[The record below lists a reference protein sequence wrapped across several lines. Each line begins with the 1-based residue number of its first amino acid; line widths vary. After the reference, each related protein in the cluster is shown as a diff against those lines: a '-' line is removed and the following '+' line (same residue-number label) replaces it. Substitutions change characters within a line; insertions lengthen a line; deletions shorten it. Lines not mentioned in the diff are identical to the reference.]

1 MKKPVIVCID
11 DEPDVLNSLKIELK
25 KAIGDRCII
34 ETAEGGEDALELLED
49 LQADE
54 YEIALVL
61 SDYIMPDIK
70 GDELLKKIHERSPE
84 TLTIMLTGQADLE
97 ALSNAIKYAK
107 LYRYIPKPW
116 QNEDL
121 KLTVVE
127 AIHSYLQD
135 QKLTDEILKRQ
146 EVNEELKL
154 VNAALSASESRL
166 KQFLAALPVGVSVYN
181 PDGSI
186 AYFNQAARDLLGADT
201 IPESTAEQLAATY
214 QLYVANTDRLYPPD
228 NLPILRAL
236 KGEFVKVDDVEI
248 RQDGRIIAIE
258 INTTPIFDGS
268 GNIVYAIAAFQDIS
282 DRKQAEKILADY
294 QHTLETQ
301 IDERTEQLQQAKE
314 AAEAA
319 NKAKSTFLANMSHE
333 LRTPL
338 NSILGFAQIMEGSLN
353 LAVENRE
360 NMRIIRRSGEHLL
373 TLINEVLDLSK
384 IEAGRMIVDP
394 KNFDLYRLL
403 DDLQDMFLLR
413 AKKQELQLLFQREAE
428 VPQYVRTDDIK
439 LRQVLINLLS
449 NAIKFTQTG
458 RIILRVRNLE
468 NSGIVD
474 LLASPTAC
482 FDTTKSIRNFSSDRS
497 EFALVELRDDV
508 DDLTRDQ
515 VVFLQ
520 FEIEDTGVGIAPE
533 ELGNVFKAFVQTA
546 SGQKTQKGTG
556 LGLTISRQF
565 VRLMGG
571 EIVVESQLER
581 GTTFKFEIPVGAVD
595 AADIPAPEINLEV
608 TGLEPN
614 QPCYRILI
622 VDDREDNRQL
632 LVKMLSP
639 LGFKLQQA
647 ANGREAVEIWEN
659 WHPHLILMDMRMPVM
674 DGYEA
679 TKEIKDRIQ
688 QREQEYQGSG
698 EMNISG
704 FDPLIPK
711 IIALTASTIEGRR
724 SFALLVGC
732 DDFISKPFHKTDIL
746 DTLNKHLGVKYL
758 YSNSTDLMSAG
769 DRHNQSDSP
778 YNVALAYLPTLPAE
792 WIDNMR
798 QVIRC
803 ADFDLI
809 ARTIE
814 EIRDD
819 HPEFAEILQGHLD
832 NFDYQKILNLIAEA
846 EESDRGDEGGTN

>member
-25 KAIGDRCII
+25 KAIGDQCII
-34 ETAEGGEDALELLED
+34 ETAEGGEDALELLAD

-70 GDELLKKIHERSPE
+70 GDELLRRIHESSPD

-135 QKLTDEILKRQ
+135 QKLTNEILKRQ
-146 EVNEELKL
+146 EVNEDLK
-154 VNAALSASESRL
+154 VANEALSASESRL
-166 KQFLAALPVGVSVYN
+166 NQFLEALPVGVSVYN

-214 QLYVANTDRLYPPD
+214 QLYVANTDELYPPD

-248 RQDGRIIAIE
+248 RQDGKIIAIE
-258 INTTPIFDGS
+258 INTTPIFDAS

-294 QHTLETQ
+294 QHTLEAQ

-338 NSILGFAQIMEGSLN
+338 NSILGFAQIMEPSPN
-353 LAVENRE
+353 LTIENRE
-360 NMRIIRRSGEHLL
+360 NLRIIHRSGEYLL
-373 TLINEVLDLSK
+373 TLINQALDLSK
-384 IEAGRMIVDP
+384 IEAGRMMIDP

-403 DDLQDMFLLR
+403 DDLQDMFQLR
-413 AKKQELQLLFQREAE
+413 AKSQELQLLFEREAE
-428 VPQYVRTDDIK
+428 VPQYVRTDDVK
-439 LRQVLINLLS
+439 LRQVLINILS
-449 NAIKFTQTG
+449 NAIKFTQSG
-458 RIILRVRNLE
+458 AVVLRVRKLE
-468 NSGIVD
+468 NSGVVD
-474 LLASPTAC
+474 LLDSPTVV
-482 FDTTKSIRNFSSDRS
+482 FDTTTSIRDFSIISSDY
-497 EFALVELRDDV
+497 ATIELREEVEDS
-508 DDLTRDQ
+508 TRFQ
-515 VVFLQ
+515 VIFLQ
-520 FEIEDTGVGIAPE
+520 FEIEDTGVGIAAE
-533 ELGNVFKAFVQTA
+533 ELGNVFNAFVQTA

-571 EIVVESQLER
+571 EIVVESQLEL
-581 GTTFKFEIPVGAVD
+581 GTTFKFEIPVGAAY
-595 AADIPAPEINLEV
+595 AADVPAGPINREV
-608 TGLEPN
+608 IGLEPN

-639 LGFKLQQA
+639 LGFGFQQA
-647 ANGREAVEIWEN
+647 TNGREAIEIWEN
-659 WHPHLILMDMRMPVM
+659 WQPHLILMDVRMPVM

-679 TKEIKDRIQ
+679 TQEIKLRIQ
-688 QREQEYQGSG
+688 QREQEQQENGDSSISSG
-698 EMNISG
+698 DS
-704 FDPLIPK
+704 PIPK
-711 IIALTASTIEGRR
+711 IVALTASTIEGRR

-732 DDFISKPFHKTDIL
+732 DDFISKPFRKTEIF
-746 DTLNKHLGVKYL
+746 DTLNKHLGVRYL
-758 YSNSTDLMSAG
+758 YSNSTDFISIG
-769 DRHNQSDSP
+769 DRSNLSDP
-778 YNVALAYLPTLPAE
+778 TPNAVLAYLPQLPAE
-792 WIDNMR
+792 WVENMK
-798 QVIRC
+798 QVIRN

-814 EIRDD
+814 EIRDA
-819 HPEFAEILQGHLD
+819 HPEFAEILQGHLN
-832 NFDYQKILNLIAEA
+832 NFDYQKILNLIAET
-846 EESDRGDEGGTN
+846 EESDNAGEGGAN

>member
-34 ETAEGGEDALELLED
+34 ETAEGGADALELLAD

-70 GDELLKKIHERSPE
+70 GDELLRRIHERSPD

-154 VNAALSASESRL
+154 VNEALSASESRL
-166 KQFLAALPVGVSVYN
+166 SQFLEALPVGVSVYN

-186 AYFNQAARDLLGADT
+186 AYFNQTAGELLGADT
-201 IPESTAEQLAATY
+201 ISESTAEQLAATY
-214 QLYVANTDRLYPPD
+214 QLYVANTDELYPPD

-248 RQDGRIIAIE
+248 RQDGKIIAIE
-258 INTTPIFDGS
+258 INTTPIFDAS
-268 GNIVYAIAAFQDIS
+268 GNIAYAIAAFQDIS

-294 QHTLETQ
+294 QRTLEAQ
-301 IDERTEQLQQAKE
+301 IDERTEQLQQAKQ

-338 NSILGFAQIMEGSLN
+338 NSILGFAQIMEPSPN
-353 LAVENRE
+353 LTVENQE

-384 IEAGRMIVDP
+384 IEAGRMTIDP

-403 DDLQDMFLLR
+403 DDLQDMFQLR
-413 AKKQELQLLFQREAE
+413 ALSQELQLLFQREDG

-458 RIILRVRNLE
+458 EIILRVRKLE
-468 NSGIVD
+468 TSGFCD
-474 LLASPTAC
+474 LLDRPTAC
-482 FDTTKSIRNFSSDRS
+482 FDTTKSIRD
-497 EFALVELRDDV
+497 FALNSTDFAMVKLREEAEELTV
-508 DDLTRDQ
+508 PG
-515 VVFLQ
+515 FWLQ
-520 FEIEDTGVGIAPE
+520 FEIEDTGVGMAPE
-533 ELGNVFKAFVQTA
+533 ELGNIFKAFVQTS
-546 SGQKTQKGTG
+546 SGQKNQKGTG
-556 LGLTISRQF
+556 LGLNISSQF

-571 EIVVESQLER
+571 EIVVESQLEV
-581 GTTFKFEIPVGAVD
+581 GTTFKFEIPVGAVY
-595 AADIPAPEINLEV
+595 AADIPTEQIKREV
-608 TGLEPN
+608 IGLEPN
-614 QPCYRILI
+614 QPYYRILI

-639 LGFKLQQA
+639 LGFELQQA
-647 ANGREAVEIWEN
+647 TNGREAIEIWEN
-659 WHPHLILMDMRMPVM
+659 WHPHLILMDVRMPVM

-679 TKEIKDRIQ
+679 TKEIKASIL
-688 QREQEYQGSG
+688 QREQEQQENG
-698 EMNISG
+698 EMNMNAPES
-704 FDPLIPK
+704 PIPK
-711 IIALTASTIEGRR
+711 ILT
-724 SFALLVGC
+724 F
-732 DDFISKPFHKTDIL
+732 
-746 DTLNKHLGVKYL
+746 
-758 YSNSTDLMSAG
+758 
-769 DRHNQSDSP
+769 
-778 YNVALAYLPTLPAE
+778 
-792 WIDNMR
+792 
-798 QVIRC
+798 
-803 ADFDLI
+803 
-809 ARTIE
+809 
-814 EIRDD
+814 
-819 HPEFAEILQGHLD
+819 
-832 NFDYQKILNLIAEA
+832 
-846 EESDRGDEGGTN
+846 

>member
-25 KAIGDRCII
+25 KAIGDQCII
-34 ETAEGGEDALELLED
+34 ETAEGGADALELLAD

-70 GDELLKKIHERSPE
+70 GDELLRKIHESSPE

-127 AIHSYLQD
+127 AVHSYLQD
-135 QKLTDEILKRQ
+135 QKLTDEIHKRQ

-154 VNAALSASESRL
+154 VNEALSASESRL
-166 KQFLAALPVGVSVYN
+166 RQFLEALPVGVSVYH

-186 AYFNQAARDLLGADT
+186 AYFNQTARDLLGADI

-214 QLYVANTDRLYPPD
+214 QLYVANTDELYPPD

-248 RQDGRIIAIE
+248 RQDGKRIAIE
-258 INTTPIFDGS
+258 INTTPIFDAS

-294 QHTLETQ
+294 HHTLEAQ
-301 IDERTEQLQQAKE
+301 IDERTEQLQQAAL
-314 AAEAA
+314 AAQAA

-338 NSILGFAQIMEGSLN
+338 NSILGFAQIMEPSPN
-353 LAVENRE
+353 LTVENRE

-384 IEAGRMIVDP
+384 IEAGRMTLDS

-403 DDLQDMFLLR
+403 DDLQDMFQLR
-413 AKKQELQLLFQREAE
+413 VENQELQLRFQRDAD

-458 RIILRVRNLE
+458 EIILRVIKLE
-468 NSGIVD
+468 KSGFLD
-474 LLASPTAC
+474 LLDSPTAC
-482 FDTTKSIRNFSSDRS
+482 FDTTRSIRDFSRS
-497 EFALVELRDDV
+497 SSNYATVEWRDEAE
-508 DDLTRDQ
+508 DLT
-515 VVFLQ
+515 VPGFFLL
-520 FEIEDTGVGIAPE
+520 FEIEDTGVGIASE
-533 ELGNVFKAFVQTA
+533 ELGNIFKAFVQTA
-546 SGQKTQKGTG
+546 SGQKIQKGTG
-556 LGLTISRQF
+556 LGLNISRQF

-571 EIVVESQLER
+571 EIVVESQLEL
-581 GTTFKFEIPVGAVD
+581 GTTFKFEIPVGAVY
-595 AADIPAPEINLEV
+595 AAELPAPQLNREV

-639 LGFKLQQA
+639 LGFGVEQA
-647 ANGREAVEIWEN
+647 TNGQEAIEMWEN
-659 WHPHLILMDMRMPVM
+659 WHPHLILMDVRMPVM

-679 TKEIKDRIQ
+679 TKQIKAKIK
-688 QREQEYQGSG
+688 QREQEKQGKG
-698 EMNISG
+698 EMNISHP
-704 FDPLIPK
+704 DSPIPK
-711 IIALTASTIEGRR
+711 IIALTASTIEGRQA
-724 SFALLVGC
+724 FALLVGC
-732 DDFISKPFHKTDIL
+732 DDFISKPFRKTDIF
-746 DTLNKHLGVKYL
+746 DTLTKHLGVKYL
-758 YSNSTDLMSAG
+758 YSNSTDFISIG
-769 DRHNQSDSP
+769 DRNNLSGSIP
-778 YNVALAYLPTLPAE
+778 NAALAYLPTLPAE
-792 WIDNMR
+792 WIDNMK
-798 QVIRC
+798 QVIRS

-809 ARTIE
+809 VRTID
-814 EIRDD
+814 EIREH
-819 HPEFAEILQGHLD
+819 HPELAEILQGHLD

-846 EESDRGDEGGTN
+846 EDSDNADEGGKN

>member
-25 KAIGDRCII
+25 KAIGDQCII
-34 ETAEGGEDALELLED
+34 ETAEGGADALELLAD

-70 GDELLKKIHERSPE
+70 GDELLKQIHERSPD

-127 AIHSYLQD
+127 AVHSYLQD
-135 QKLTDEILKRQ
+135 QKLTDEIHKRQ
-146 EVNEELKL
+146 EVNEELKV
-154 VNAALSASESRL
+154 VNEALSASESRL
-166 KQFLAALPVGVSVYN
+166 NQFLEALPVGVSVYN

-186 AYFNQAARDLLGADT
+186 AYFNQTARDLLGADI

-214 QLYVANTDRLYPPD
+214 QLYVANTDELYPPD

-248 RQDGRIIAIE
+248 RQNGKIIALE
-258 INTTPIFDGS
+258 INTTPIFDAR
-268 GNIVYAIAAFQDIS
+268 GNIAYAIAAFQDIS

-294 QHTLETQ
+294 QHTLEVQ
-301 IDERTEQLQQAKE
+301 IDERTEQLQQAAL

-338 NSILGFAQIMEGSLN
+338 NSILGFAQIMEPSPNLN
-353 LAVENRE
+353 VENRE

-373 TLINEVLDLSK
+373 TLINQALDLSK
-384 IEAGRMIVDP
+384 IEAGRMAIDP

-403 DDLQDMFLLR
+403 DDLQDMFQLR
-413 AKKQELQLLFQREAE
+413 AQTQELQLLFQREDD
-428 VPQYVRTDDIK
+428 VPQYVRTDDVK

-449 NAIKFTQTG
+449 NAIKFTLSG
-458 RIILRVRNLE
+458 GIILRVRKLE
-468 NSGIVD
+468 RSGFID
-474 LLASPTAC
+474 LLESSTAF
-482 FDTTKSIRNFSSDRS
+482 FDTARSIR
-497 EFALVELRDDV
+497 EFAITSRDLARVELMEAQDSDI
-508 DDLTRDQ
+508 DP

-520 FEIEDTGVGIAPE
+520 FEIEDTGVGISAE
-533 ELGNVFKAFVQTA
+533 ELGQVFNAFVQTA
-546 SGQKTQKGTG
+546 SGQKAQKGTG

-571 EIVVESQLER
+571 EIVVESQLEL
-581 GTTFKFEIPVGAVD
+581 GTTFKFEIPVGAVY
-595 AADIPAPEINLEV
+595 AADVPAPQINREV

-632 LVKMLSP
+632 LVKLLSP
-639 LGFKLQQA
+639 LGFAVQQA
-647 ANGREAVEIWEN
+647 SNGCEAIEMWEN
-659 WHPHLILMDMRMPVM
+659 WHPHLILMDVRMPVM

-679 TKEIKDRIQ
+679 TKEIKARIQ
-688 QREQEYQGSG
+688 QREQEQQGNG
-698 EMNISG
+698 EMNISH
-704 FDPLIPK
+704 PESPIPK
-711 IIALTASTIEGRR
+711 IVALTASTIEGRR

-732 DDFISKPFHKTDIL
+732 DDFISKPFRKTDIF
-746 DTLNKHLGVKYL
+746 DTLNQHLGVKYL
-758 YSNSTDLMSAG
+758 YSNSTDFTSTG
-769 DRHNQSDSP
+769 DRNNLSDSP
-778 YNVALAYLPTLPAE
+778 SNAALAYLPKLPAE
-792 WIDNMR
+792 WIDNMK
-798 QVIRC
+798 QVIRN

-814 EIRDD
+814 EVRDA

-846 EESDRGDEGGTN
+846 EESDNADEGETN

>member
-34 ETAEGGEDALELLED
+34 ETAEGGADALELLAD

-70 GDELLKKIHERSPE
+70 GDELLRRIHERSPD

-154 VNAALSASESRL
+154 VNEALSASESRL
-166 KQFLAALPVGVSVYN
+166 SQFLEALPVGVSVYN

-186 AYFNQAARDLLGADT
+186 AYFNQTAGELLGADT
-201 IPESTAEQLAATY
+201 ISESTAEQLAATY
-214 QLYVANTDRLYPPD
+214 QLYVANTDELYPPD

-248 RQDGRIIAIE
+248 RQDGKIIAIE
-258 INTTPIFDGS
+258 INTTPIFDAS
-268 GNIVYAIAAFQDIS
+268 GNIAYAIAAFQDIS

-294 QHTLETQ
+294 QRTLEAQ
-301 IDERTEQLQQAKE
+301 IDERTEQLQQAKQ

-338 NSILGFAQIMEGSLN
+338 NSILGFAQIMEPSPN
-353 LAVENRE
+353 LTVENQE

-384 IEAGRMIVDP
+384 IEAGRMTIDP

-403 DDLQDMFLLR
+403 DDLQDMFQLR
-413 AKKQELQLLFQREAE
+413 ALNQELQLLFQREDG

-449 NAIKFTQTG
+449 NAIQFTQTG
-458 RIILRVRNLE
+458 EIILRVRKLE
-468 NSGIVD
+468 TSGFCD
-474 LLASPTAC
+474 LLDRPTAC
-482 FDTTKSIRNFSSDRS
+482 FDTTTSIR
-497 EFALVELRDDV
+497 EF
-508 DDLTRDQ
+508 
-515 VVFLQ
+515 
-520 FEIEDTGVGIAPE
+520 
-533 ELGNVFKAFVQTA
+533 
-546 SGQKTQKGTG
+546 
-556 LGLTISRQF
+556 
-565 VRLMGG
+565 
-571 EIVVESQLER
+571 
-581 GTTFKFEIPVGAVD
+581 
-595 AADIPAPEINLEV
+595 
-608 TGLEPN
+608 
-614 QPCYRILI
+614 
-622 VDDREDNRQL
+622 
-632 LVKMLSP
+632 
-639 LGFKLQQA
+639 
-647 ANGREAVEIWEN
+647 
-659 WHPHLILMDMRMPVM
+659 
-674 DGYEA
+674 
-679 TKEIKDRIQ
+679 
-688 QREQEYQGSG
+688 
-698 EMNISG
+698 
-704 FDPLIPK
+704 
-711 IIALTASTIEGRR
+711 
-724 SFALLVGC
+724 
-732 DDFISKPFHKTDIL
+732 
-746 DTLNKHLGVKYL
+746 
-758 YSNSTDLMSAG
+758 
-769 DRHNQSDSP
+769 
-778 YNVALAYLPTLPAE
+778 
-792 WIDNMR
+792 
-798 QVIRC
+798 C
-803 ADFDLI
+803 A
-809 ARTIE
+809 
-814 EIRDD
+814 
-819 HPEFAEILQGHLD
+819 
-832 NFDYQKILNLIAEA
+832 K
-846 EESDRGDEGGTN
+846 

>member
-25 KAIGDRCII
+25 KAIGDQCII
-34 ETAEGGEDALELLED
+34 ETAEGGEDALELLSD

-70 GDELLKKIHERSPE
+70 GDELLRRIHERSPD

-146 EVNEELKL
+146 EVNEELKV

-166 KQFLAALPVGVSVYN
+166 NQFLEALPVGVSVYN

-186 AYFNQAARDLLGADT
+186 AYFNQTARDLLGADT

-214 QLYVANTDRLYPPD
+214 QLYVANTDELYPPE

-236 KGEFVKVDDVEI
+236 KGEFVRVDDVEI
-248 RQDGRIIAIE
+248 RQDGKITAIE
-258 INTTPIFDGS
+258 INTTPIFDAS

-294 QHTLETQ
+294 QHTLEAQ
-301 IDERTEQLQQAKE
+301 IDERTEQLKQAAL

-338 NSILGFAQIMEGSLN
+338 NSILGFAQIMEPSPN
-353 LAVENRE
+353 LTVENRD
-360 NMRIIRRSGEHLL
+360 NLRIIHRSGEHLL
-373 TLINEVLDLSK
+373 TLINQALDLSK
-384 IEAGRMIVDP
+384 IEAGRMMTDP

-403 DDLQDMFLLR
+403 DDLQDMFQLR
-413 AKKQELQLLFQREAE
+413 AQTQELQLSFHREDE
-428 VPQYVRTDDIK
+428 VPQYVRTDDVK

-458 RIILRVRNLE
+458 GIILRVKKLDKSGFVELLE
-468 NSGIVD
+468 SSN
-474 LLASPTAC
+474 AF
-482 FDTTKSIRNFSSDRS
+482 FDTATSIR
-497 EFALVELRDDV
+497 EFAINSRDLTRLELGEDA
-508 DDLTRDQ
+508 DDLTIDP

-571 EIVVESQLER
+571 EIVVESQLEL
-581 GTTFKFEIPVGAVD
+581 GTTFKFEIPVGAVY
-595 AADIPAPEINLEV
+595 AADVPAPQINREV
-608 TGLEPN
+608 IGLEPN

-647 ANGREAVEIWEN
+647 SNGCEAIEIWEN
-659 WHPHLILMDMRMPVM
+659 WHPHLILMDVRMPVM

-679 TKEIKDRIQ
+679 TQEIKLRIQ
-688 QREQEYQGSG
+688 QREQEQQGNG
-698 EMNISG
+698 EMSISLS
-704 FDPLIPK
+704 DSPIPK
-711 IIALTASTIEGRR
+711 IVALTASTIEGRR
-724 SFALLVGC
+724 SFALLIGC
-732 DDFISKPFHKTDIL
+732 DDFISKPFRKTDIF
-746 DTLNKHLGVKYL
+746 DTLKKHLGVSYI
-758 YSNSTDLMSAG
+758 YSNSADFISTG
-769 DRHNQSDSP
+769 DRSNQSDSTS
-778 YNVALAYLPTLPAE
+778 NAVLAYLPKLPAE
-792 WIDNMR
+792 WVENMK
-798 QVIRC
+798 QVIRS

-814 EIRDD
+814 EIRDA
-819 HPEFAEILQGHLD
+819 HPEFAEILQGHLN

-846 EESDRGDEGGTN
+846 EESDNAGEGGAN

>member
-34 ETAEGGEDALELLED
+34 ETAEGGADALDLLAD

-70 GDELLKKIHERSPE
+70 GDELLRRIHESSPE

-127 AIHSYLQD
+127 AVHSYLQD
-135 QKLTDEILKRQ
+135 QKLTDEIHKRQ

-154 VNAALSASESRL
+154 ANEALSASESRL
-166 KQFLAALPVGVSVYN
+166 SQFLEALPVGVSVYH

-186 AYFNQAARDLLGADT
+186 AYFNQTARDLLGADT

-214 QLYVANTDRLYPPD
+214 QLYIANTDELYPPD

-236 KGEFVKVDDVEI
+236 KGESVKVDDVEI
-248 RQDGRIIAIE
+248 RQDGKRIAIE
-258 INTTPIFDGS
+258 INTTPIFDAS

-282 DRKQAEKILADY
+282 DRKQAEKILAEY
-294 QHTLETQ
+294 HHTLEAQ
-301 IDERTEQLQQAKE
+301 IDERTEQLQQAAL

-319 NKAKSTFLANMSHE
+319 NKAKSTFIANMSHE

-338 NSILGFAQIMEGSLN
+338 NSILGFAQIMEPSPDLT
-353 LAVENRE
+353 VENRE

-384 IEAGRMIVDP
+384 IEAGRMTLNP
-394 KNFDLYRLL
+394 KDLDLYRLL
-403 DDLQDMFLLR
+403 DDLQDMFQLR
-413 AKKQELQLLFQREAE
+413 VNNQELQLRFQRDAD

-449 NAIKFTQTG
+449 NAIKFTQRG
-458 RIILRVRNLE
+458 EIILRVIKLDK
-468 NSGIVD
+468 SGFMD
-474 LLASPTAC
+474 LLDSPTSC
-482 FDTTKSIRNFSSDRS
+482 FDTTRSIREFSTSSSNFARL
-497 EFALVELRDDV
+497 EVKEEAEN
-508 DDLTRDQ
+508 LTARGF
-515 VVFLQ
+515 FLL
-520 FEIEDTGVGIAPE
+520 FEIEDTGVGISPE
-533 ELGNVFKAFVQTA
+533 ELENIFKAFVQTA
-546 SGQKTQKGTG
+546 SGQKIQKGTG
-556 LGLTISRQF
+556 LGLNISRQF

-571 EIVVESQLER
+571 EIVVESQLEL
-581 GTTFKFEIPVGAVD
+581 GTTFKFEIPVGAVY
-595 AADIPAPEINLEV
+595 AADIPDPQIHREV

-639 LGFKLQQA
+639 LGFGVEQA
-647 ANGREAVEIWEN
+647 TNGQEAIEMWEN
-659 WHPHLILMDMRMPVM
+659 WHPHLILMDVRMPVM

-679 TKEIKDRIQ
+679 TKQIKARIK
-688 QREQEYQGSG
+688 QRELEQQGNG
-698 EMNISG
+698 EMNIS
-704 FDPLIPK
+704 DPDSPIPK
-711 IIALTASTIEGRR
+711 IIALTASTIEGRQT
-724 SFALLVGC
+724 FALLVGC
-732 DDFISKPFHKTDIL
+732 DDFISKPFRKTDIF
-746 DTLNKHLGVKYL
+746 DTLTKHLGVKYL
-758 YSNSTDLMSAG
+758 YSNSTDFISIG
-769 DRHNQSDSP
+769 DRNNLSATP
-778 YNVALAYLPTLPAE
+778 CNAGLAYLPKLPAE
-792 WIDNMR
+792 WIDNMK
-798 QVIRC
+798 QVIRS

-814 EIRDD
+814 EIRDA

-846 EESDRGDEGGTN
+846 EESDNADQGGTN

>member
-25 KAIGDRCII
+25 KAIGDQCII
-34 ETAEGGEDALELLED
+34 ETAEGGEDALELLAD

-70 GDELLKKIHERSPE
+70 GDELLRKIHESSPD

-146 EVNEELKL
+146 QVNEELKL
-154 VNAALSASESRL
+154 ANAALSASESRL

-186 AYFNQAARDLLGADT
+186 AYFNQTARELLGADT
-201 IPESTAEQLAATY
+201 LSETTAEQLAATY
-214 QLYVANTDRLYPPD
+214 QLYVANTDQLYPPD

-248 RQDGRIIAIE
+248 RQDGKIIAIE
-258 INTTPIFDGS
+258 INTTPIFDAS
-268 GNIVYAIAAFQDIS
+268 GNIAYAIAAFQDIS

-294 QHTLETQ
+294 QHTLEAQ
-301 IDERTEQLQQAKE
+301 IDERTEQLQQAAL

-319 NKAKSTFLANMSHE
+319 NKSKSTFLANMSHE

-338 NSILGFAQIMEGSLN
+338 NSILGFAQIMEPSPNLN
-353 LAVENRE
+353 VENRE
-360 NMRIIRRSGEHLL
+360 NLRIIHRSGEHLL
-373 TLINEVLDLSK
+373 TLINQALDLSK
-384 IEAGRMIVDP
+384 IEAGRMAIDP
-394 KNFDLYRLL
+394 KNFDLYCLL
-403 DDLQDMFLLR
+403 DDLQDMFQLR
-413 AKKQELQLLFQREAE
+413 AQTQELQLLFEREAD
-428 VPQYVRTDDIK
+428 VPQYVRTDDVK

-458 RIILRVRNLE
+458 GIILRVRKLE
-468 NSGIVD
+468 KSGFID
-474 LLASPTAC
+474 LLESSTAF
-482 FDTTKSIRNFSSDRS
+482 FDTATSIR
-497 EFALVELRDDV
+497 EFARTSRDLARVELSEEA
-508 DDLTRDQ
+508 DDLTIDP

-520 FEIEDTGVGIAPE
+520 FEIEDTGVGISAE
-533 ELGNVFKAFVQTA
+533 ELGLVFNAFVQTA

-571 EIVVESQLER
+571 EIVVESQLGI
-581 GTTFKFEIPVGAVD
+581 GTIFKFEIPVGAVY
-595 AADIPAPEINLEV
+595 AADIPEPQINREV
-608 TGLEPN
+608 IGLEPN

-622 VDDREDNRQL
+622 VDDHEDNRQL
-632 LVKMLSP
+632 LVKMLYP
-639 LGFKLQQA
+639 LGFRLQQA
-647 ANGREAVEIWEN
+647 TNGREAIEMWEN
-659 WHPHLILMDMRMPVM
+659 WHPDLILMDVRMPVM

-679 TKEIKDRIQ
+679 TKEIKDRIK
-688 QREQEYQGSG
+688 QREQEQQGSG
-698 EMNISG
+698 EMNISHQE
-704 FDPLIPK
+704 PSIPK
-711 IIALTASTIEGRR
+711 IVALTASTIEGRR

-732 DDFISKPFHKTDIL
+732 DDFVSKPFRKNDIF
-746 DTLNKHLGVKYL
+746 DILNKHLGVKYL
-758 YSNSTDLMSAG
+758 YSDSTDFISTG
-769 DRHNQSDSP
+769 DRYHLSDSTS
-778 YNVALAYLPTLPAE
+778 NAALAYLPTLPAE

-798 QVIRC
+798 QVIRS

-814 EIRDD
+814 ELRDA

-846 EESDRGDEGGTN
+846 EESNNADEGGTN

>member
-34 ETAEGGEDALELLED
+34 ETAEGGADALELLAD

-70 GDELLKKIHERSPE
+70 GDELLRKIHESSPE

-127 AIHSYLQD
+127 AVHSYLQD
-135 QKLTDEILKRQ
+135 QKLTDEIHKRQ

-154 VNAALSASESRL
+154 ANEALSASESRL
-166 KQFLAALPVGVSVYN
+166 SQFLEALPVGVSVYH

-186 AYFNQAARDLLGADT
+186 AYFNQTARDLLGADI

-214 QLYVANTDRLYPPD
+214 QLYVANTDELYPPD

-248 RQDGRIIAIE
+248 RQDGKRIAIE
-258 INTTPIFDGS
+258 INTTPIFDAS

-294 QHTLETQ
+294 HHTLEAQ
-301 IDERTEQLQQAKE
+301 IDERTEQLQQAAL

-338 NSILGFAQIMEGSLN
+338 NSILGFAQIMEPSPN
-353 LAVENRE
+353 LTVENRE

-373 TLINEVLDLSK
+373 SLINEVLDLSK
-384 IEAGRMIVDP
+384 IEAGQMTLDP

-403 DDLQDMFLLR
+403 DDLQDMFQLR
-413 AKKQELQLLFQREAE
+413 VENQELQLRFQRDAD

-449 NAIKFTQTG
+449 NAIKFTQRG
-458 RIILRVRNLE
+458 EIILRVIKLE
-468 NSGIVD
+468 KSGFLD
-474 LLASPTAC
+474 LLESPTAC
-482 FDTTKSIRNFSSDRS
+482 FDTTRSIRDFSRS
-497 EFALVELRDDV
+497 SSNSATVEWRDETE
-508 DDLTRDQ
+508 DLT
-515 VVFLQ
+515 VPGFFLL
-520 FEIEDTGVGIAPE
+520 FEIEDTGVGIASE
-533 ELGNVFKAFVQTA
+533 ELGNIFKAFVQTA
-546 SGQKTQKGTG
+546 SGQKIQKGTG
-556 LGLTISRQF
+556 LGLNISRQF

-571 EIVVESQLER
+571 EIVVESQLEL
-581 GTTFKFEIPVGAVD
+581 GTTFKFEIPVGAVY
-595 AADIPAPEINLEV
+595 AADLPAPQLNREV
-608 TGLEPN
+608 TGLKPN

-639 LGFKLQQA
+639 LGFGVEQA
-647 ANGREAVEIWEN
+647 TNGQEAIEMWEN
-659 WHPHLILMDMRMPVM
+659 WHPHLILMDVRMPVM

-679 TKEIKDRIQ
+679 TKQIKARIK
-688 QREQEYQGSG
+688 QREEEQQGKG
-698 EMNISG
+698 ERNISHP
-704 FDPLIPK
+704 DSPIPK
-711 IIALTASTIEGRR
+711 IIALTASTIEGRQA
-724 SFALLVGC
+724 FALLVGC
-732 DDFISKPFHKTDIL
+732 DDFISKPFRKTDIF
-746 DTLNKHLGVKYL
+746 DTLTKHLGVKYL
-758 YSNSTDLMSAG
+758 YSNSTDFISIG
-769 DRHNQSDSP
+769 DRNNLSDSLP
-778 YNVALAYLPTLPAE
+778 NAALAYLATLPAE
-792 WIDNMR
+792 WIDNMK
-798 QVIRC
+798 QVIRS

-809 ARTIE
+809 VRTID
-814 EIRDD
+814 EIREP
-819 HPEFAEILQGHLD
+819 HPELAEILQGHLD

-846 EESDRGDEGGTN
+846 EDSDNADEGGTN

>member
-34 ETAEGGEDALELLED
+34 ETAEGGADALELLAD

-70 GDELLKKIHERSPE
+70 GDELLRRIHESSPE

-127 AIHSYLQD
+127 AVHSYLQD
-135 QKLTDEILKRQ
+135 QKLTDEIHKRQ

-154 VNAALSASESRL
+154 VNEALSASESRL
-166 KQFLAALPVGVSVYN
+166 SQFLEALPVGVSVYY
-181 PDGSI
+181 PDGAI

-214 QLYVANTDRLYPPD
+214 QLYVANTDELYPPD

-236 KGEFVKVDDVEI
+236 KGESVKVDDVEI
-248 RQDGRIIAIE
+248 RQDGKRIAIE
-258 INTTPIFDGS
+258 INTTPIFDAS

-294 QHTLETQ
+294 HHTLEAQ
-301 IDERTEQLQQAKE
+301 IDERTEQLQQAAL
-314 AAEAA
+314 AAKAA

-338 NSILGFAQIMEGSLN
+338 NSILGFAQIMEPSPN
-353 LAVENRE
+353 LTVENQE

-384 IEAGRMIVDP
+384 IEAGRMTIDP

-403 DDLQDMFLLR
+403 DDLQDMFQLR
-413 AKKQELQLLFQREAE
+413 ALSQELQLLFLREDG

-449 NAIKFTQTG
+449 NAIQFTQKG
-458 RIILRVRNLE
+458 EIILRVRKLE
-468 NSGIVD
+468 TSGFCD
-474 LLASPTAC
+474 LLNRPTAC
-482 FDTTKSIRNFSSDRS
+482 FDTTTSIRELALNSSD
-497 EFALVELRDDV
+497 FARVKLMEEAE
-508 DDLTRDQ
+508 DLT
-515 VVFLQ
+515 VPFFFLQ
-520 FEIEDTGVGIAPE
+520 FEIEDTGVGMAPE
-533 ELGNVFKAFVQTA
+533 ELGNIFKAFVQTA
-546 SGQKTQKGTG
+546 SGQKNQKGTG
-556 LGLTISRQF
+556 LGLKISSQF

-571 EIVVESQLER
+571 EIVVESQLEV
-581 GTTFKFEIPVGAVD
+581 GTTFKFEIPVGAVY
-595 AADIPAPEINLEV
+595 AADIPTEQINREV

-639 LGFKLQQA
+639 LGFGLQEA
-647 ANGREAVEIWEN
+647 TNGREAIEIWEN
-659 WHPHLILMDMRMPVM
+659 WHPHLILMDVRMPVM

-679 TKEIKDRIQ
+679 TKQIKASIQ
-688 QREQEYQGSG
+688 QREQEQQENG
-698 EMNISG
+698 EINMDAPDS
-704 FDPLIPK
+704 PIPK

-732 DDFISKPFHKTDIL
+732 DDFISKPFRKTDIF
-746 DTLNKHLGVKYL
+746 DTLSKHLGVKYV
-758 YSNSTDLMSAG
+758 YSNSTEFISTG
-769 DRHNQSDSP
+769 DRNNLSAFPS
-778 YNVALAYLPTLPAE
+778 NAVLAYLPKLPAE
-792 WIDNMR
+792 WINNIK
-798 QVIRC
+798 QVIRS

-809 ARTIE
+809 SRTIE
-814 EIRDD
+814 EIKDP
-819 HPEFAEILQGHLD
+819 HPEFAAILQGHLD
-832 NFDYQKILNLIAEA
+832 NFDYQKIFNLIAEA
-846 EESDRGDEGGTN
+846 EESDNANRCGTN

>member
-25 KAIGDRCII
+25 KAIGDQCII
-34 ETAEGGEDALELLED
+34 ETAEGGEDALELLAD

-70 GDELLKKIHERSPE
+70 GDELLRRIHERSPD

-146 EVNEELKL
+146 KVNEDLK
-154 VNAALSASESRL
+154 VANEALSASESRL
-166 KQFLAALPVGVSVYN
+166 NQFLEALPVGVSVYN

-214 QLYVANTDRLYPPD
+214 QLYVANTDELYPPD

-248 RQDGRIIAIE
+248 RQDGKIIAIE
-258 INTTPIFDGS
+258 INTTPIFDAS

-294 QHTLETQ
+294 QHTLEAQ
-301 IDERTEQLQQAKE
+301 IDERTEQLQQAAL

-338 NSILGFAQIMEGSLN
+338 NSILGFAQIMEPSPN
-353 LAVENRE
+353 LTVENRE
-360 NMRIIRRSGEHLL
+360 NLRIIHRSGEYLL
-373 TLINEVLDLSK
+373 TLINQALDLSK
-384 IEAGRMIVDP
+384 IEAGRMMIDP

-403 DDLQDMFLLR
+403 DDLQDMFQLR
-413 AKKQELQLLFQREAE
+413 AKSQELQLLFEREAE
-428 VPQYVRTDDIK
+428 VPQYVRTDDVK
-439 LRQVLINLLS
+439 LRQVLINILS
-449 NAIKFTQTG
+449 NAIKFTQSG
-458 RIILRVRNLE
+458 AVVLRVRKLE
-468 NSGIVD
+468 NSGVVD
-474 LLASPTAC
+474 LLDSPTVV
-482 FDTTKSIRNFSSDRS
+482 FDTTTSIRDFSIISSDY
-497 EFALVELRDDV
+497 ATVELREEAEDS
-508 DDLTRDQ
+508 TRFQ
-515 VVFLQ
+515 VIFLQ
-520 FEIEDTGVGIAPE
+520 FEIEDTGVGIAAE
-533 ELGNVFKAFVQTA
+533 ELGNVFNAFVQTA

-571 EIVVESQLER
+571 EIVVESQLEL
-581 GTTFKFEIPVGAVD
+581 GTTFKFEIPVGAAY
-595 AADIPAPEINLEV
+595 AADVPAGPINREV
-608 TGLEPN
+608 IGLEPN

-639 LGFKLQQA
+639 LGFGLQQA
-647 ANGREAVEIWEN
+647 TNGREAIEIWEN
-659 WHPHLILMDMRMPVM
+659 WQPHLILMDVRMPVM

-679 TKEIKDRIQ
+679 TQQIKARIQ
-688 QREQEYQGSG
+688 QREQEQQENG
-698 EMNISG
+698 EMSISHP
-704 FDPLIPK
+704 DSPIPK
-711 IIALTASTIEGRR
+711 IVALTASTIEGRR

-732 DDFISKPFHKTDIL
+732 DDFISKPFRKTEIF
-746 DTLNKHLGVKYL
+746 DTLNKHLGVRYL
-758 YSNSTDLMSAG
+758 YSNSTDFISIG
-769 DRHNQSDSP
+769 DRSNLSDP
-778 YNVALAYLPTLPAE
+778 TPNAVLAYLPQLPAE
-792 WIDNMR
+792 WVENMK
-798 QVIRC
+798 QVIRN

-814 EIRDD
+814 EIRDA
-819 HPEFAEILQGHLD
+819 HPEFAEILQGHLN
-832 NFDYQKILNLIAEA
+832 NFDYQKILNLIAET
-846 EESDRGDEGGTN
+846 EESDNAGEGGTN

>member
-34 ETAEGGEDALELLED
+34 ETAEGGADALELLAD

-70 GDELLKKIHERSPE
+70 GDELLRRIHERSPD

-146 EVNEELKL
+146 AVNEELKL
-154 VNAALSASESRL
+154 ANEALSASESRL
-166 KQFLAALPVGVSVYN
+166 SQFLEALPVGVSVYN

-186 AYFNQAARDLLGADT
+186 AYFNQTAGELLGADT
-201 IPESTAEQLAATY
+201 ISESTAEQLAATY
-214 QLYVANTDRLYPPD
+214 QLYVANTDELYPPD

-248 RQDGRIIAIE
+248 RQDGKVIAIE
-258 INTTPIFDGS
+258 INTTPIFDAN
-268 GNIVYAIAAFQDIS
+268 GNIAYAIAAFQDIS

-294 QHTLETQ
+294 QRTLEAQ
-301 IDERTEQLQQAKE
+301 IDERTEQLQQAKQ

-338 NSILGFAQIMEGSLN
+338 NSILGFAQIMEPSPN
-353 LAVENRE
+353 LTVENQE

-384 IEAGRMIVDP
+384 IEAGRMTIDP

-403 DDLQDMFLLR
+403 DDLQDMFQLR
-413 AKKQELQLLFQREAE
+413 ALSQQLQLLFQREDG

-458 RIILRVRNLE
+458 EIILRVRKLE
-468 NSGIVD
+468 TSGFCD
-474 LLASPTAC
+474 LLDRPTAC
-482 FDTTKSIRNFSSDRS
+482 FDTTTSIRD
-497 EFALVELRDDV
+497 FALHSTDFAMVKLMEEPEG
-508 DDLTRDQ
+508 LT
-515 VVFLQ
+515 VPGFWLQ
-520 FEIEDTGVGIAPE
+520 FEIEDTGVGMAPE
-533 ELGNVFKAFVQTA
+533 ELGNIFKAFVQTA
-546 SGQKTQKGTG
+546 SGQKSQKGTG
-556 LGLTISRQF
+556 LGLNISSQF

-571 EIVVESQLER
+571 EIVVESQLEV
-581 GTTFKFEIPVGAVD
+581 GTTFKFEIPVGAVYP
-595 AADIPAPEINLEV
+595 ADIPREQINREV
-608 TGLEPN
+608 IGLEPN

-639 LGFKLQQA
+639 LGFELQEA
-647 ANGREAVEIWEN
+647 SNGREAIEIWEN
-659 WHPHLILMDMRMPVM
+659 WHPHLILMDVRMPVM

-679 TKEIKDRIQ
+679 TKEIKASIQ
-688 QREQEYQGSG
+688 QRVQEQQENA
-698 EMNISG
+698 EMNMNAPES
-704 FDPLIPK
+704 PIPK

-732 DDFISKPFHKTDIL
+732 DDFISKPFRKTEIF
-746 DTLNKHLGVKYL
+746 DTLSKHLGVKYV
-758 YSNSTDLMSAG
+758 YSNSTEFISTGARNNLSA
-769 DRHNQSDSP
+769 SP
-778 YNVALAYLPTLPAE
+778 SNAALACLPKLPAE
-792 WIDNMR
+792 WINNIK
-798 QVIRC
+798 QVIRS

-809 ARTIE
+809 SRTIE
-814 EIRDD
+814 EIRDA
-819 HPEFAEILQGHLD
+819 HPEFAAILQGHLD
-832 NFDYQKILNLIAEA
+832 NFDYQKIFNLIAEA
-846 EESDRGDEGGTN
+846 EESDNAD